1 MIMRVTT
8 KMLSQ
13 SLINNVNTNLNR
25 MEKYQNQLSSGRLID
40 RPSDD
45 PVATSRL
52 LAAKSDLKAQEQYS
66 SNMKDAAG
74 WLDTVDGALESV
86 GNVLQRAREIAVTG
100 SSGTLAQAS
109 MGALAD
115 EVDNM
120 VAELVQTANS
130 SYADKY
136 LFGGGKSGRTPFEV
150 AGRDNHG
157 RITDI
162 QFISADFDK
171 SLLAETYSRK
181 IEIEAGV
188 TIDIACGKTVF
199 HTDTNGNAEINA
211 VFNKLIELREKLD
224 AGDQNAINPLISD
237 IDKYIDNVL
246 SERAVGG
253 AKSKR
258 IEIAQSRLSA
268 YELNLTDLVGKL
280 EDTDYAITFT
290 SYTSQKTIYQ
300 ATLAVG
306 AKLIQP
312 SLLDFLR

>member
-13 SLINNVNTNLNR
+13 SLINNVNTNLNK
-25 MEKYQNQLSSGRLID
+25 MEKYQNQLSSGKIIN
-40 RPSDD
+40 RPSDN

-52 LAAKSDLKAQEQYS
+52 LVAQSALKAQEQYS
-66 SNMKDAAG
+66 SNMKESAN
-74 WLDTVDGALESV
+74 WLDTVDGALDSV
-86 GNVLQRAREIAVTG
+86 GNILQRAREIAVTG
-100 SSGTLAQAS
+100 ASGTLASGS

-115 EVDNM
+115 EIDNM

-130 SYADKY
+130 SYADRY
-136 LFGGGKSGRTPFEV
+136 LFGGGKTGRPPFEIT
-150 AGRDNHG
+150 GRDN
-157 RITDI
+157 RSKITAV
-162 QFISADFDK
+162 QFISKKFDK

-181 IEIEAGV
+181 VEIEAGV
-188 TIDIACGKTVF
+188 KIDIACGKTAF
-199 HTDTNGNAEINA
+199 HTDTNGNTEINA

-224 AGDQNAINPLISD
+224 AGDQNAINPLIGD

-258 IEIAQSRLSA
+258 IEIAQSRLSS
-268 YELNLTDLVGKL
+268 YELNLIDLVGKL
-280 EDTDYAITFT
+280 GDTDYAVTSTFFN
-290 SYTSQKTIYQ
+290 SQRTVYQ
-300 ATLAVG
+300 ASLAVG

>member
-136 LFGGGKSGRTPFEV
+136 LFGGGKSGRTPF
-150 AGRDNHG
+150 
-157 RITDI
+157 
-162 QFISADFDK
+162 
-171 SLLAETYSRK
+171 
-181 IEIEAGV
+181 
-188 TIDIACGKTVF
+188 
-199 HTDTNGNAEINA
+199 
-211 VFNKLIELREKLD
+211 
-224 AGDQNAINPLISD
+224 
-237 IDKYIDNVL
+237 
-246 SERAVGG
+246 
-253 AKSKR
+253 
-258 IEIAQSRLSA
+258 
-268 YELNLTDLVGKL
+268 
-280 EDTDYAITFT
+280 
-290 SYTSQKTIYQ
+290 
-300 ATLAVG
+300 
-306 AKLIQP
+306 
-312 SLLDFLR
+312 

>member
-1 MIMRVTT
+1 
-8 KMLSQ
+8 
-13 SLINNVNTNLNR
+13 
-25 MEKYQNQLSSGRLID
+25 
-40 RPSDD
+40 
-45 PVATSRL
+45 
-52 LAAKSDLKAQEQYS
+52 
-66 SNMKDAAG
+66 
-74 WLDTVDGALESV
+74 
-86 GNVLQRAREIAVTG
+86 
-100 SSGTLAQAS
+100 
-109 MGALAD
+109 
-115 EVDNM
+115 
-120 VAELVQTANS
+120 
-130 SYADKY
+130 
-136 LFGGGKSGRTPFEV
+136 
-150 AGRDNHG
+150 
-157 RITDI
+157 
-162 QFISADFDK
+162 
-171 SLLAETYSRK
+171 
-181 IEIEAGV
+181 
-188 TIDIACGKTVF
+188 
-199 HTDTNGNAEINA
+199 

-300 ATLAVG
+300 ASLAVG